1 MRIYYNELDR
11 YCVQWLKNLIATGLL
26 PDGDVDGRS
35 ITEVQPH
42 ELSGYDQCHFF
53 TGLGGWPRALQL
65 ADWRGPVWT
74 GSCPCQPFS
83 SAGQQ
88 KGFAD
93 DRHLWPQWFRLIREC
108 RPPVVFGEQV
118 ASAKLWLD
126 AVLADLEG
134 ELYGCGATVL
144 PAAGVGAP
152 HTRNRIWFVAYA
164 DGFGLWDQPRR
175 GCGPDWQGA
184 PLAAD
189 HGQTGV
195 VADANRQGEH
205 AVPVYA
211 EVAGTPQLVA
221 DAAQQHVDRGGDP
234 RSRGRA
240 QPPDRSS
247 DVADAECVVGQPRRS
262 GHPEQGPRGRDFG
275 GGAVGPDVADAS
287 SARCRQGQRGESWAL
302 RDQARR
308 SEPQRRGDDVADA
321 CGEGL
326 EGSLAGGLQQEITL
340 PAGDSWWW
348 TEPDVGRVAHGV
360 PARVGKL
367 RALGNAIVPQ
377 VAAEFIKAARLTDG

>member
-134 ELYGCGATVL
+134 ELYGCGASVL

-240 QPPDRSS
+240 QPPDCGS
-247 DVADAECVVGQPRRS
+247 DVADAQRPQRWPLDQSRRPIHRTH
-262 GHPEQGPRGRDFG
+262 GLP
-275 GGAVGPDVADAS
+275 
-287 SARCRQGQRGESWAL
+287 QGQEGPGGPGGDGEVV
-302 RDQARR
+302 
-308 SEPQRRGDDVADA
+308 PDA

-326 EGSLAGGLQQEITL
+326 EGSLAEGLQQEIAL
-340 PAGDSWWW
+340 PPGDSWWW